1 MWKNNYFAA
10 YIRAKRDME
19 VLFFGILALEAV
31 IYSLYGLP
39 WGPSFYTMILSA
51 ALFFLIWGL
60 GYASYRKKC
69 IRLIQMQ
76 EKEEI
81 ESNYFPKTTDKMEL
95 LYQELLRKRERAW
108 SIHHAVEQE
117 KRKQE
122 DAYYTKWSHQI
133 KTPVSVLRLLLQ
145 EEDPDTETMRHE
157 LFQIEQYIAMA
168 LDYQKLEKGVKDL
181 SLGHFRAA
189 DLVKQAIRNL
199 SEIFIHKKI
208 SIQIGE
214 DLDFTILTDEKWFVF
229 MLEQILTNAVKY
241 TKKGYV
247 SVCRQGEGEIVIMD
261 TGIGILPEDLPRVF
275 EWGYTG
281 YNGRLDKRSTGIG
294 LSLVKS
300 AADLLGHP
308 VKIESEPGIGTKG
321 CIDTRRPKLNTG

>member
-1 MWKNNYFAA
+1 MNKSAFQ
-10 YIRAKRDME
+10 KGLKD
-19 VLFFGILALEAV
+19 GIP
-31 IYSLYGLP
+31 I
-39 WGPSFYTMILSA
+39 
-51 ALFFLIWGL
+51 GL
-60 GYASYRKKC
+60 GYFAVSFTFGIMAIQAGLSALQAVLISLTNLTSAGQFAGIGIIAASGS
-69 IRLIQMQ
+69 LW
-76 EKEEI
+76 E
-81 ESNYFPKTTDKMEL
+81 
-95 LYQELLRKRERAW
+95 
-108 SIHHAVEQE
+108 
-117 KRKQE
+117 
-122 DAYYTKWSHQI
+122 
-133 KTPVSVLRLLLQ
+133 
-145 EEDPDTETMRHE
+145 
-157 LFQIEQYIAMA
+157 MA
-168 LDYQKLEKGVKDL
+168 LTQLVINLRYCLMSFSLSQKLEKGVKDL

-199 SEIFIHKKI
+199 SELFIHKKI

-308 VKIESEPGIGTKG
+308 VKIESEPGKGTKV

>member
-1 MWKNNYFAA
+1 M
-10 YIRAKRDME
+10 
-19 VLFFGILALEAV
+19 

-157 LFQIEQYIAMA
+157 LFQIEQYIANGA
-168 LDYQKLEKGVKDL
+168 G
-181 SLGHFRAA
+181 
-189 DLVKQAIRNL
+189 L
-199 SEIFIHKKI
+199 SE
-208 SIQIGE
+208 
-214 DLDFTILTDEKWFVF
+214 
-229 MLEQILTNAVKY
+229 
-241 TKKGYV
+241 
-247 SVCRQGEGEIVIMD
+247 
-261 TGIGILPEDLPRVF
+261 TG
-275 EWGYTG
+275 
-281 YNGRLDKRSTGIG
+281 
-294 LSLVKS
+294 
-300 AADLLGHP
+300 
-308 VKIESEPGIGTKG
+308 KG
-321 CIDTRRPKLNTG
+321 CERSESGTFPGGGSGEAGDPQPVGTFYS